1 MKLLFALK
9 RLIAV
14 NEDTSW
20 GTGDDV
26 KRMLEFAE
34 ALENAKAL
42 VVEVESTPFKFLLP
56 ERKFCSRCGKRNY
69 GPSEIHTC
77 TPPDEELV

>member
-42 VVEVESTPFKFLLP
+42 VVEVESTPFKSLG
-56 ERKFCSRCGKRNY
+56 KFCSRCGRKSI
-69 GPSEIHTC
+69 PSEIHFC
-77 TPPDEELV
+77 PSEESL